1 MDKKLRVLM
10 IGAHPDDND
19 ICGGGLALKYA
30 AAGHTVRFLS
40 VCNGCGGHHK
50 MKPEEVAKRRYGETQ
65 AVAALAG
72 IEYDVWDIP
81 DCEVI
86 ADLQTRKKLTVYIRE
101 FNPDIIFTHRTND
114 YHADHRNAAILVQD
128 ASYLLT
134 VPNFCPEAPAM
145 RFMPV
150 IMYFRD
156 HFKNPPFVPDMIVSI
171 DDVIDKKY
179 ELWNCH
185 VSQFYEWLPYT
196 YGVEDRVPICDSDRI
211 EWLHSPRVSRNE
223 PMPLETLI
231 KMKSASHHSEAD
243 EAVYAATYRDLLVR
257 RYGEAGKKVIFAEAY
272 ETSEY
277 GEQLNEEN
285 AKMLFPF

>member
-1 MDKKLRVLM
+1 MSKQLRILM

-30 AAGHTVRFLS
+30 AAGHSVKFLS
-40 VCNGCGGHHK
+40 VCNGCGGHHL
-50 MKPEEVAKRRYGETQ
+50 MKPDEIAARRRGETQEVAK
-65 AVAALAG
+65 LAG

-81 DCEVI
+81 DCEVM
-86 ADLQTRKKLTVYIRE
+86 ADLETRKRLIVYIRE
-101 FNPDIIFTHRTND
+101 FNPDLIFTHRTND
-114 YHADHRNAAILVQD
+114 YHADHRNVALLVQD

-134 VPNFCPEAPAM
+134 VPNLCPESPAM

-156 HFKNPPFVPDMIVSI
+156 RFKNPPFVPDMIVNI

-196 YGVEDRVPICDSDRI
+196 YGIEDQVPSDPKERL
-211 EWLHSPRVSRNE
+211 EWLHTPRVPRDQ
-223 PMPLETLI
+223 PLSLEELLSI
-231 KMKSASHHSEAD
+231 KSKQSHTEVK
-243 EAVYAATYRDLLVR
+243 EAVYAAKYRDLLVK

-277 GEQLNEEN
+277 GTQLTEEN
-285 AKMLFPF
+285 VKVLFPF

>member
-1 MDKKLRVLM
+1 MDKKLKVLM
-10 IGAHPDDND
+10 IGAHPDDCD

-30 AAGHTVRFLS
+30 TAGHSVRFLS
-40 VCNGCGGHHK
+40 VCNGCGGHHR
-50 MKPEEVAKRRYGETQ
+50 MKPEEVAARRYGETQ

-81 DCEVI
+81 DCEVV
-86 ADLQTRKKLTVYIRE
+86 ADLETRKKLIVYIRN

-114 YHADHRNAAILVQD
+114 YHADHRNAAMLVQD

-134 VPNFCPEAPAM
+134 VPNLCPEAPAM

-156 HFKNPPFVPDMIVSI
+156 HFKNPPFVPDMIVDI

-196 YGVEDRVPICDSDRI
+196 YGVEAEVPTGAAERL
-211 EWLHSPRVSRNE
+211 EWLHMPKVSREAPLSLEKLRAMPSPSSHGESNE
-223 PMPLETLI
+223 AT
-231 KMKSASHHSEAD
+231 D
-243 EAVYAATYRDLLVR
+243 AALYRDLLIK
-257 RYGEAGKKVIFAEAY
+257 RYGEEGKNVIFAEAY
-272 ETSEY
+272 ESSEY
-277 GEQLNEEN
+277 GTQLDSEN
-285 AKMLFPF
+285 IKVLFPF

>member
-1 MDKKLRVLM
+1 MDKKLKVLM

-30 AAGHTVRFLS
+30 AAGHSVRFLS

-50 MKPEEVAKRRYGETQ
+50 MKPDEVAKRRYGETQ

-81 DCEVI
+81 DCEVT
-86 ADLQTRKKLTVYIRE
+86 ADLETRKKLIVYIRE

-114 YHADHRNAAILVQD
+114 YHADHRNTGLLVQD

-134 VPNFCPEAPAM
+134 VPNLCPEAPAM

-156 HFKNPPFVPDMIVSI
+156 HFKNPPFVPDMIVDI

-196 YGVEDRVPICDSDRI
+196 YGTENEVPEGEAERL
-211 EWLHSPRVSRNE
+211 EWLHQPRVSREKPTCNCK
-223 PMPLETLI
+223 L
-231 KMKSASHHSEAD
+231 KAMKSPSGHSESK
-243 EAVYAATYRDLLVR
+243 EAMYANLYRKLLTK
-257 RYGEAGKKVIFAEAY
+257 RYGKKGKNVIFAEAY

-277 GEQLNEEN
+277 GTQLDKEN
-285 AKMLFPF
+285 TKVLFPF

>member
-1 MDKKLRVLM
+1 MDKKLKVLM
-10 IGAHPDDND
+10 IGAHPDDCD

-30 AAGHTVRFLS
+30 TAGHSVRFLS
-40 VCNGCGGHHK
+40 VCNGCGGHHR
-50 MKPEEVAKRRYGETQ
+50 MKPEEVASRRYGETQ

-81 DCEVI
+81 DCEVV
-86 ADLQTRKKLTVYIRE
+86 ADLETRKKLIVYIRN

-114 YHADHRNAAILVQD
+114 YHADHRNAAMLVQD

-134 VPNFCPEAPAM
+134 VPNLCPEAPAM

-156 HFKNPPFVPDMIVSI
+156 HFKNPPFVPDMIVDI
-171 DDVIDKKY
+171 DDVMDKKY

-196 YGVEDRVPICDSDRI
+196 YGVEAEVPAGAAERL
-211 EWLHSPRVSRNE
+211 EWLHMPKVSRE
-223 PMPLETLI
+223 APLPLEKLRA
-231 KMKSASHHSEAD
+231 MPSPSSHGESKEAT
-243 EAVYAATYRDLLVR
+243 YAALYRDLLIK
-257 RYGEAGKKVIFAEAY
+257 RYGEKGKNVIFAEAY
-272 ETSEY
+272 ESSEY
-277 GEQLNEEN
+277 GTQLDSEN
-285 AKMLFPF
+285 IKVLFPF

>member
-1 MDKKLRVLM
+1 MDKKLKVLM

-30 AAGHTVRFLS
+30 AAGHSVRFLS

-50 MKPEEVAKRRYGETQ
+50 MQPKEIAERRLGETQ

-86 ADLQTRKKLTVYIRE
+86 ADLETRKRLINYIRA

-114 YHADHRNAAILVQD
+114 YHADHRNAAMLVQD

-134 VPNFCPEAPAM
+134 VPNLCPEVPAM

-156 HFKNPPFVPDMIVSI
+156 RFKNPPFVPDMIVDI

-196 YGVEDRVPICDSDRI
+196 YGIEDEVPEGEAERL
-211 EWLHSPRVSRNE
+211 EWLHQPRVPRDK
-223 PMPLETLI
+223 PLSLKALESLKRT
-231 KMKSASHHSEAD
+231 MCHTEAK
-243 EAVYAATYRDLLVR
+243 EAVFATQYRKLLVK
-257 RYGEAGKKVIFAEAY
+257 RYGKAGKNVIFAEAF

-277 GEQLNEEN
+277 GTQLNAEN
-285 AKMLFPF
+285 IKVLFPF

>member
-1 MDKKLRVLM
+1 MDKKLNVLM

-30 AAGHTVRFLS
+30 ALGHKVRFLS

-50 MKPEEVAKRRYGETQ
+50 MKPDEVAARRYGETQ
-65 AVAALAG
+65 AVAKLAG

-86 ADLQTRKKLTVYIRE
+86 ADLPTRKKLINYIRE

-114 YHADHRNAAILVQD
+114 YHADHRNAALLVQD

-134 VPNFCPEAPAM
+134 VPNFCPETPAM

-150 IMYFRD
+150 IMYFRNK
-156 HFKNPPFVPDMIVSI
+156 FKSPPFVPDMIVDI

-196 YGVEDRVPICDSDRI
+196 YGIEDEVPKDQSERL
-211 EWLHSPRVSRNE
+211 EWLHTPRVPRDK
-223 PMPLETLI
+223 PLSLAEL
-231 KMKSASHHSEAD
+231 KAMKSEMCHTEQKEA
-243 EAVYAATYRDLLVR
+243 AYAAMFRELLIS
-257 RYGEAGKKVIFAEAY
+257 RYGEKGKNVIFAEAF
-272 ETSEY
+272 ESSEY
-277 GEQLNEEN
+277 GTQLDEEN
-285 AKMLFPF
+285 TKVLFPF

>member
-1 MDKKLRVLM
+1 MDKKLKVLM

-30 AAGHTVRFLS
+30 EAGHEVRFLS

-50 MKPEEVAKRRYGETQ
+50 MKPAEVAARRHGETQ
-65 AVAALAG
+65 AVAALAK
-72 IEYDVWDIP
+72 ITYDVWDIP

-86 ADLQTRKKLTVYIRE
+86 ADLETRKKLINYIRE
-101 FNPDIIFTHRTND
+101 FCPDIIFTHRTND
-114 YHADHRNAAILVQD
+114 YHADHRNAAMLVQD

-134 VPNFCPEAPAM
+134 VPNFCPETPAM

-156 HFKNPPFVPDMIVSI
+156 RFKNPPFVPDMIVDI

-196 YGVEDRVPICDSDRI
+196 YGVEDQVPAGDAERL
-211 EWLHSPRVSRNE
+211 EWLHSPRVSRDE
-223 PMPLETLI
+223 PMQLDELLKI
-231 KMKSASHHSEAD
+231 KSPSQHGEAK
-243 EAVYAATYRDLLVR
+243 EATYAAIYRELLTN
-257 RYGEAGKKVIFAEAY
+257 RYGEKGKNVIFAEAY
-272 ETSEY
+272 ECSEY
-277 GEQLNEEN
+277 GTELDEEN
-285 AKMLFPF
+285 TKVLFPF

>member
-1 MDKKLRVLM
+1 MDKKLKVLM

-30 AAGHTVRFLS
+30 AAGHSVRFLS

-50 MKPEEVAKRRYGETQ
+50 MKPEEIARRRYGETQ

-81 DCEVI
+81 DCEVT
-86 ADLQTRKKLTVYIRE
+86 ANLETRKKLINYIRE

-114 YHADHRNAAILVQD
+114 YHADHRNAAMLVQD

-134 VPNFCPEAPAM
+134 VPNLCPETPAM

-156 HFKNPPFVPDMIVSI
+156 KFKNPPFVPNVIIDI

-179 ELWNCH
+179 ELFNCH

-196 YGVEDRVPICDSDRI
+196 YGVENEVPENEAERLEWIRHPRVPRDKTLS
-211 EWLHSPRVSRNE
+211 VSALE
-223 PMPLETLI
+223 AMKKPMC
-231 KMKSASHHSEAD
+231 HSEPE
-243 EAVYAATYRDLLVR
+243 EALWASIFRRLLVK
-257 RYGEAGKKVIFAEAY
+257 RYGKAGKKVIFAEAY
-272 ETSEY
+272 ECSEY
-277 GEQLNEEN
+277 GTQLDKEN
-285 AKMLFPF
+285 TKRLFPF

>member
-1 MDKKLRVLM
+1 MDKKLKVLM

-30 AAGHTVRFLS
+30 ALGHSVRFLS

-50 MKPEEVAKRRYGETQ
+50 MKPEEVAARRHGETQ

-81 DCEVI
+81 DCEVM
-86 ADLQTRKKLTVYIRE
+86 ADLETRKRLINYIRE

-114 YHADHRNAAILVQD
+114 YHADHRNAAMLVQD

-134 VPNFCPEAPAM
+134 VPNLCPETPAM

-156 HFKNPPFVPDMIVSI
+156 RFKNPPFVPDMIVDI

-196 YGVEDRVPICDSDRI
+196 YGIENEVPEGEAERL
-211 EWLHSPRVSRNE
+211 EWLHQPRVPRDRPLTLKALE
-223 PMPLETLI
+223 PLKREMCHTEA
-231 KMKSASHHSEAD
+231 KEAAYASL
-243 EAVYAATYRDLLVR
+243 YRKLLVK
-257 RYGEAGKKVIFAEAY
+257 RYGKKGKKVIFAEAY

-277 GEQLNEEN
+277 GTQLTKEN
-285 AKMLFPF
+285 VDVLFPF

>member
-1 MDKKLRVLM
+1 MDKKLKVLM
-10 IGAHPDDND
+10 IGAHPDDCD

-50 MKPEEVAKRRYGETQ
+50 MKPEEVAERRHGETQ

-72 IEYDVWDIP
+72 ITYDVWEIP

-86 ADLQTRKKLTVYIRE
+86 ADLETRKRLICYIRE

-114 YHADHRNAAILVQD
+114 YHADHRNAGILVQD

-134 VPNFCPEAPAM
+134 VPNLCPEVPAM

-150 IMYFRD
+150 IMFFRD
-156 HFKNPPFVPDMIVSI
+156 SFKNPPFVPDIIVDI

-196 YGVEDRVPICDSDRI
+196 YGIENEVPADEKERLEWIHHPRVPRDKPLCANALRAMKNPMC
-211 EWLHSPRVSRNE
+211 HCE
-223 PMPLETLI
+223 P
-231 KMKSASHHSEAD
+231 KEAL
-243 EAVYAATYRDLLVR
+243 YAATYRKLLKK
-257 RYGEAGKKVIFAEAY
+257 RYGKAGKKTIFAEVY
-272 ETSEY
+272 ECSEY
-277 GEQLNEEN
+277 GTKLNEEN
-285 AKMLFPF
+285 TKVLFPF